1 MLCALKKLAVTVD
14 IRENTGRQNVDAR
27 HFLVLTSD
35 AIEFNDSNYH
45 VKNLV

>member
-27 HFLVLTSD
+27 HLFPTTLVPFTVASGSVL
-35 AIEFNDSNYH
+35 
-45 VKNLV
+45 LV